1 MLGVCLGMQGLVTA
15 YGGTVDR
22 DEPAHGDVARINHD
36 GRGVFAGLPQDFE
49 AVRYHSLAATTL
61 PSSLVATAWSADG
74 VVMGVRH
81 RSLPLEG
88 VQFHPESILSSCGL
102 ELIANFLAMNEP
114 TAFFREVAAAHRRCF
129 WLDGGGAREWSG
141 RRSLIGWLDED
152 DVSLTYDA
160 ARRVVTRHAGGES
173 SVVGDD
179 IFEVLEASMGPGE
192 QWFGYFGYACRPDL
206 PARPDPALPD
216 AVWMRARNVRVFE
229 HGAGLS
235 ESPADRGLPHVSGV
249 ATPDTCATPL
259 TSAYA
264 DAFADVQE
272 QLRAGNSYE
281 VNLTYRLTRDEP
293 ISPAEAYVRLRE
305 LNPAPYAGFLQH
317 DVGGHEAWLLS
328 SSPERYALI
337 TPDRTLQ
344 TKPIK
349 GTTPRG
355 STTAEDEALREQLAS
370 DPKTRAE
377 NLMIVDLLRND
388 LAMVCEV
395 GSVEVPALMQV
406 ESYESVH
413 QLVSTVS
420 GRLRDDVSTIAA
432 LRALFP
438 AGSMTGAPKLRT
450 MEIIEEVEDSARG
463 VYAGAFG
470 WISGDGPADLGVVI
484 RSLMTAG
491 DGRWSLGTGGGI
503 TVRSDLDDEW
513 AEAGWK
519 AARLLSVFDS

>member
-1 MLGVCLGMQGLVTA
+1 MT
-15 YGGTVDR
+15 D
-22 DEPAHGDVARINHD
+22 
-36 GRGVFAGLPQDFE
+36 
-49 AVRYHSLAATTL
+49 
-61 PSSLVATAWSADG
+61 
-74 VVMGVRH
+74 
-81 RSLPLEG
+81 PL
-88 VQFHPESILSSCGL
+88 
-102 ELIANFLAMNEP
+102 
-114 TAFFREVAAAHRRCF
+114 AFFRGVAAEHPRCF

-141 RRSLIGWLDED
+141 QRSLIGWLDDE

-160 ARRVVTRHAGGES
+160 SRREVTRHAGGRSE
-173 SVVGDD
+173 VVGDD
-179 IFEVLEASMGPGE
+179 IFGVLESTMLPGE

-216 AVWMRARNVRVFE
+216 AVWMRARHVRIFE
-229 HGAGLS
+229 HGGLSDPS
-235 ESPADRGLPHVSGV
+235 ESPDIRGLPHVSAV
-249 ATPDTCATPL
+249 ATPDTRGSSL
-259 TSAYA
+259 TGAAGQVRGGGLDPGTAPPRAYA
-264 DAFADVQE
+264 AAFADVQE

-281 VNLTYRLTRDEP
+281 VNLTYRLAQDAATKD
-293 ISPAEAYVRLRE
+293 PAAAYLRLRD

-317 DVGGHEAWLLS
+317 DVDDHRAWLLS

-355 STTAEDEALREQLAS
+355 ATPAEDEALRASLAS
-370 DPKTRAE
+370 EPKTRAE

-420 GRLRDDVSTIAA
+420 GRLRGDVSTVGA

-450 MEIIEEVEDSARG
+450 MEIIDGVEETARG

-470 WISGDGPADLGVVI
+470 WISGDGAADLGVVI

-491 DGRWSLGTGGGI
+491 DGHWTLGTGGGI
-503 TVRSDLDDEW
+503 TVRSDLEDEW
-513 AEAGWK
+513 AESRWK
-519 AARLLSVFDS
+519 AARLLSVFD